1 MSSKAVDG
9 LRLELDRVR
18 QSLRDTDD
26 NIRRLTGR
34 ESVTENRFRPRDNF
48 YVPPAKRQNVGGI
61 NSWLPKGN
69 RLQGNNYVHPDSGD
83 EDEMSNKPAIQS
95 SIVAAQKDSKSR
107 QDIIERQNSSEK
119 DKARNR
125 RMFGVLMGTL
135 QQFRAEEKQKEQQEQ
150 KRKAVEQKLEEKQKE
165 EKELLKK
172 EKQQLFVDRREKQVK
187 MKLLENKIEL
197 VQLHEE
203 WEEQTRTLMN
213 FIRSNS
219 KPHIFYLPKSHTDA
233 SLKNYEHSKAAL
245 EGIISERKRQLDDE
259 IEDGIKQPENKQI
272 AERKTGVRNYYGK
285 SQRNRVDNE
294 DGEKMDVS
302 DLEDDTGVNV
312 DYGASGDEQS
322 YAMKEAHQTAN
333 KKSHTP
339 SSHHKDKG
347 KLRQH
352 GHHHSSKAK
361 EKKVIHRDKQSRKPE
376 ELHRRDKDSEIV
388 SKETDKCSQDY
399 DHNDNASIV
408 HLDGIADNSIAQ
420 GRKMDEKLDE
430 LKEMSL
436 DVEQQN
442 QLVDNDVNAK

>member
-1 MSSKAVDG
+1 M
-9 LRLELDRVR
+9 
-18 QSLRDTDD
+18 Q
-26 NIRRLTGR
+26 
-34 ESVTENRFRPRDNF
+34 F
-48 YVPPAKRQNVGGI
+48 Q
-61 NSWLPKGN
+61 
-69 RLQGNNYVHPDSGD
+69 
-83 EDEMSNKPAIQS
+83 IQS
-95 SIVAAQKDSKSR
+95 
-107 QDIIERQNSSEK
+107 
-119 DKARNR
+119 
-125 RMFGVLMGTL
+125 
-135 QQFRAEEKQKEQQEQ
+135 
-150 KRKAVEQKLEEKQKE
+150 AVF
-165 EKELLKK
+165 
-172 EKQQLFVDRREKQVK
+172 FV
-187 MKLLENKIEL
+187 
-197 VQLHEE
+197 
-203 WEEQTRTLMN
+203 
-213 FIRSNS
+213 
-219 KPHIFYLPKSHTDA
+219 
-233 SLKNYEHSKAAL
+233 
-245 EGIISERKRQLDDE
+245 GIISERKRQLDDE

-272 AERKTGVRNYYGK
+272 DERKTGVRNYYGK

-361 EKKVIHRDKQSRKPE
+361 EKKVTHRDKQSRKSE

-442 QLVDNDVNAK
+442 QLVDNDGNAKQLFSMNWSSTFLKLEVHNKVYKGSKLIALNLLFNPENLILNFSVH